1 MRTVAWEK
9 LSELPMELA
18 LRSTKTPQN
27 LTLVP
32 YQQLSSIVESE
43 KVHIL
48 CVVPERWTDNK
59 HEIFANVETCDK
71 EGTEFLRWK
80 VLPSLGA
87 SNLVNLHR
95 TESNFCIS
103 PAQKYLSLCWFKN
116 LTRGCNIEEE
126 MSSLSSAPSCH

>member
-1 MRTVAWEK
+1 M
-9 LSELPMELA
+9 L
-18 LRSTKTPQN
+18 
-27 LTLVP
+27 
-32 YQQLSSIVESE
+32 YQKGGQ
-43 KVHIL
+43 
-48 CVVPERWTDNK
+48 TTG

-71 EGTEFLRWK
+71 EGTEFLCWK

-126 MSSLSSAPSCH
+126 MSSLSSAPSCHCKSYV

>member
-48 CVVPERWTDNK
+48 CVVPLMHQGLYKWDSCPLWSKAKNCQIVWR
-59 HEIFANVETCDK
+59 
-71 EGTEFLRWK
+71 K
-80 VLPSLGA
+80 VNP
-87 SNLVNLHR
+87 
-95 TESNFCIS
+95 IS
-103 PAQKYLSLCWFKN
+103 WW
-116 LTRGCNIEEE
+116 
-126 MSSLSSAPSCH
+126 